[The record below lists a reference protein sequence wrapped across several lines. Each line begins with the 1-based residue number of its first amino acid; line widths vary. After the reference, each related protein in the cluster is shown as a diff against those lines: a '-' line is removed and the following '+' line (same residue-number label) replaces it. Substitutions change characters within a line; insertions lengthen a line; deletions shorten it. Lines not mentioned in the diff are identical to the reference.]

1 VSEDAPNER
10 RTGPPGVPPTD
21 RDGDG
26 PTFDRPWQARAFAL
40 AVALSEERGG
50 GWDPFQ
56 TRLVEE
62 VERGGDDT
70 GRGREESDPEGCGY
84 YDRWLDALERLVV
97 EEELATEAELRERTG
112 EFAVGERDASE
123 FVDGDP
129 HAHAD
134 HSHGHDH
141 SH

>member
-1 VSEDAPNER
+1 VSEDHPG
-10 RTGPPGVPPTD
+10 GPPQVPPTAG
-21 RDGDG
+21 DGDG

-40 AVALSEERGG
+40 AVALSRARGG
-50 GWDPFQ
+50 EWDPFQ

-62 VERGGDDT
+62 VARGDGDVSGT
-70 GRGREESDPEGCGY
+70 GEPDPPDGGY

-97 EEELATEAELRERTG
+97 EEGFATESQLRTRAG
-112 EFAVGERDASE
+112 EFAAGDRDASE

-129 HAHAD
+129 HAHTD
-134 HSHGHDH
+134 HSHDH